1 MKVVIIDYKCGNVQ
15 SVRFAVERLGFKA
28 ELSDDKDEILQAD
41 KVIFPGVGNAGFAMN
56 MLKETGLDLLIKN
69 LKQPVLGIC
78 LGMQLLCQST
88 EEEETEGLGIFPVK
102 VKRFIPQ
109 KSLKVPQVGWNIL
122 QNVKGKLFDNIKY
135 LPYAYFVH
143 SYYADLSEYTIAECE
158 YDQTFSAALQKDN
171 FFATQF
177 HPEKSADVGETILN
191 NFLML

>member
-56 MLKETGLDLLIKN
+56 MLKEKGLDVLIKN

-78 LGMQLLCQST
+78 LGMQLLCETT
-88 EEEETEGLGIFPVK
+88 EESNAKGLGIFPVP
-102 VKRFIPQ
+102 VKRFIPAQ
-109 KSLKVPQVGWNIL
+109 NTKVPQVGWNKLKNYKGIL
-122 QNVKGKLFDNIKY
+122 FSDMSGQ
-135 LPYAYFVH
+135 PYAYFVH
-143 SYYADLSEYTIAECE
+143 SYYAELSEYTVAECV
-158 YDQTFSAALQKDN
+158 YGQPFSAALQKDN
-171 FFATQF
+171 FFASQF